1 MNNTVPSFG
10 RRQFLKIL
18 GAGAAALSA
27 TAMGLSTAAAQVPAA
42 VRPYKLLRAK
52 ETRNNCT
59 YCSVGCGI
67 LMYSMGDGSKNAK
80 PRIFHIEGDPDHPV
94 SRGSLCPKGAGL
106 LDMIHSKN
114 RLLHPEYRA
123 PGSKEWVKISWEDA
137 TRRIARLLK
146 DDRDA
151 NFIARNERG
160 QVVNRWLSSGFLAS
174 SAASNETGLL
184 DFKFTRA
191 LGMLGIDCQAR
202 LCHAPTVS
210 ALAPSFGRGAMTNH
224 WVDIKNANV
233 VIVMGGNPA
242 EAHPVGFK
250 WVIEAK
256 VKNKA
261 KVIVVDPRFNRTAA
275 VADIFS
281 PIRAGS
287 DTAFLMGMVRWLLEN
302 DKIQHDYVRS
312 YTNASLIVRDDFA
325 FEEGLFS
332 GFDPKTKVYD
342 KSSWTYARDE
352 NGEVMR
358 DMSMTHPRSVLQLLK
373 VHVDRYT
380 PEVVENITG
389 VKQAD
394 FLQIAEIIGS
404 CSAKNKTLTWLYAL
418 GWTHHTGGAQI
429 IRGAAMIQL
438 LLGNIGMAGG
448 GVNALR
454 GHSNIQG
461 YTDLGLLSLRVPGY
475 MNLPSDN
482 QQTLAQYLEE
492 TTPKDV
498 LPGQVNYWK
507 NTPKFFIS
515 LLKNLYGKHATP
527 ANDFAFDLL
536 PKWDRSYDM
545 LAYFDMM
552 YEGKVNGYFA
562 QGFNPLAAMPD
573 KNKTSKALSKLKFL
587 VIVDP
592 LVTETSNFW
601 RNEGQFNDIK
611 TEEVM
616 TEVFRLPSNCF
627 AEEDGSIVNSGRW
640 LQWHY
645 AGQQPPGLAR
655 HDPNILGEIMMEL
668 RRLYEEEGGACPEQ
682 VLSMTWDA
690 DTYHDPHFPHP
701 EEVAKEANGYA
712 LADVFDD
719 NGKQILRKGQLLDNF
734 AQLRDDGTTQ
744 SYCWVFAGSWTEK
757 GNQMANRDNTDTGLG
772 NTPGW
777 AWAWPANRRI
787 LYNRASMDEMGNP
800 WDPQRQILHWDG
812 KQWTGADIPDFPANL
827 PPGSPAAPFIM
838 LPEGLGRLFSEK
850 GINDGPFPEH
860 YEPVESPIAKNPL
873 HEKVTHNPT
882 ARILSND
889 AERMGNRHDYPYV
902 ATTYSITE
910 LFRHWT
916 KHSYLNAML
925 QPEQFVEI
933 GEQLA
938 AEKDIRHG
946 DTVKVTT
953 KRGYITAK
961 AVVTKR
967 MRTLTVAGQEV
978 QQIGIPCHWGFEG
991 ETRKGFLANTLAP
1004 GVGDANTQ
1012 TPEFKAFL
1020 VNVEKMKGATA

>member
-1 MNNTVPSFG
+1 MTGTRLQVG
-10 RRQFLKIL
+10 RRRFLQIL
-18 GAGAAALSA
+18 GGGAAALSA
-27 TAMGLSTAAAQVPAA
+27 TALGLDSAAAQVSAA
-42 VRPYKLLRAK
+42 VRPYKLVRAK

-67 LMYSMGDGSKNAK
+67 LMYSLGDGAKNAK

-106 LDMIHSKN
+106 LDMIHSHN
-114 RLLHPEYRA
+114 RLLRPEYRA
-123 PGSKEWVKISWEDA
+123 PGSKEWVPISWEDA

-151 NFIARNERG
+151 NFIERNEKG
-160 QVVNRWLSSGFLAS
+160 ELVNRWLSSGMLAS
-174 SAASNETGLL
+174 SAASNETGVL
-184 DFKFTRA
+184 DFKFARA
-191 LGMLGIDCQAR
+191 LGMLGLDCQAR

-210 ALAPSFGRGAMTNH
+210 ALAPTFGRGAMTNH

-233 VIVMGGNPA
+233 VMVMGGNPA

-256 VKNKA
+256 IRNKA

-287 DTAFLMGMVRWLLEN
+287 DAAFLLGLVRHLLET
-302 DKIQHDYVRS
+302 DQIQHDYVRA
-312 YTNASLIVRDDFA
+312 YTNAALIVREDFG
-325 FEEGLFS
+325 FDEGVFS
-332 GFDPKTKVYD
+332 GFDAETKTYD
-342 KSSWTYARDE
+342 KASWTYERDAE
-352 NGEVMR
+352 GNALR
-358 DMSMTHPRSVLQLLK
+358 DPTMTHPRSVLQLLK
-373 VHVDRYT
+373 AHVDRYT
-380 PEVVENITG
+380 PAMVEEITG

-394 FLQIAEIIGS
+394 FLEIAGIVGT
-404 CSAKNKTLTWLYAL
+404 CAARDRTLTWLYAL

-475 MNLPSDN
+475 MNLPADR
-482 QQTLAQYLEE
+482 QQTLAGYLED
-492 TTPKDV
+492 TTPKDLV
-498 LPGQVNYWK
+498 PGQVNYWR

-515 LLKNLYGKHATP
+515 MLKNLYGRNATP
-527 ANDFAFDLL
+527 ENDFAYHLL

-545 LAYFDMM
+545 LAYFDLM
-552 YEGKVNGYFA
+552 YEGKVNGYIA

-573 KNKTSKALSKLKFL
+573 KNKTSAALAKLKFL
-587 VIVDP
+587 VVIDP

-601 RNEGQFNDIK
+601 RNEGRFNDVA
-611 TEEVM
+611 TEEIL

-627 AEEDGSIVNSGRW
+627 AEEEGAIVNSGRW
-640 LQWHY
+640 LQWHW
-645 AGQQPPGLAR
+645 AGQTPPGEAR
-655 HDPNILGEIMMEL
+655 YDPQILGGIMMEL
-668 RRLYEEEGGACPEQ
+668 RRLYEAEGGACPEQ
-682 VLSMTWDA
+682 VLHMTWDH

-701 EEVAKEANGYA
+701 EEMAKEANGYA
-712 LADVFDD
+712 LADVFDET
-719 NGKQILRKGQLLDNF
+719 GRQILKKGQLLDSF

-744 SYCWVFAGSWTEK
+744 SFCWIFAGSWTER
-757 GNQMANRDNTDTGLG
+757 GNQMANRDNTDSGLG

-777 AWAWPANRRI
+777 AWSWPANRRL
-787 LYNRASMDEMGNP
+787 LYNRASMDEMGEP
-800 WDPQRQILHWDG
+800 WDPERRILR
-812 KQWTGADIPDFPANL
+812 WTGERWVGSDVPDFPATL
-827 PPGSPAAPFIM
+827 PPGGPAGPFIM
-838 LPEGLGRLFSEK
+838 LPEGMGRLFSAQ
-850 GINDGPFPEH
+850 GMSDGPFPEH

-873 HEKVTHNPT
+873 HERVTHNPT
-882 ARILSND
+882 ARIFQND
-889 AERMGNRHDYPYV
+889 LQRMGNRSEYPYV
-902 ATTYSITE
+902 ATTYSVTE

-916 KHSYLNAML
+916 KHSHLNAML
-925 QPEQFVEI
+925 QPEQFIEI
-933 GEQLA
+933 GERLA
-938 AEKDIRHG
+938 GAKGIAHG

-978 QQIGIPCHWGFEG
+978 EQIGIPCHWGFEG
-991 ETRKGFLANTLAP
+991 ATKKGYLANTLAP
-1004 GVGDANTQ
+1004 GVGDANSQ

-1020 VNVEKMKGATA
+1020 VNVEKATGDLA